1 MNLTVKN
8 LKNYFS
14 LTLFL
19 SLITLMSS
27 ATYANVTD
35 DKTTLKA
42 REAVENASPD
52 DWMTYAKSA
61 EKCMK
66 KNVNLKEA
74 AEWLDKSIA
83 IKSAP
88 YNQKLKGLYY
98 EKNNL
103 TNEAINCYVES
114 LKLGLENDI
123 NYSDEETQLKLQKLM
138 GHKS

>member
-1 MNLTVKN
+1 
-8 LKNYFS
+8 
-14 LTLFL
+14 
-19 SLITLMSS
+19 MSS
-27 ATYANVTD
+27 ASYANVTD

-52 DWMTYAKSA
+52 DWMAYAESA

-83 IKSAP
+83 IKSTP

-103 TNEAINCYVES
+103 TSEAIKCYVES
-114 LKLGLENDI
+114 LRLGLESDI
-123 NYSDEETQLKLQKLM
+123 HYSDQETQLKVKKLL
-138 GHKS
+138 KS

>member
-1 MNLTVKN
+1 MNLTIKN
-8 LKNYFS
+8 LKNYFGVA
-14 LTLFL
+14 LFL

-27 ATYANVTD
+27 ASYANVTD

-52 DWMTYAKSA
+52 DWMAYAKSA
-61 EKCMK
+61 EKCIK

-83 IKSAP
+83 IKSTP
-88 YNQKLKGLYY
+88 YNLKLKGLYY

-103 TNEAINCYVES
+103 PGEAIKCYVES
-114 LKLGLENDI
+114 LRLGLESDI
-123 NYSDEETQLKLQKLM
+123 NYTDQETQLKVKKLLE
-138 GHKS
+138 S